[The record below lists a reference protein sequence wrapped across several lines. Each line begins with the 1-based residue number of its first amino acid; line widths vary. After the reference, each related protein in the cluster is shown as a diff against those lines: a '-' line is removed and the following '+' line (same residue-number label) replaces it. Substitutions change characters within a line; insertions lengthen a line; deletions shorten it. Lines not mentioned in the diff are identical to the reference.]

1 MLFKG
6 KKFLNVTRSSKVDV
20 GDVSVSE
27 GSSKA
32 AEQPKSNKKQID
44 VTGKFKC
51 YRFGYRH
58 IVEWSIYMLV
68 MFSNNLSFS
77 NAK

>member
-1 MLFKG
+1 MLVKG
-6 KKFLNVTRSSKVDV
+6 KKFLNVSLSSKVDV

-32 AEQPKSNKKQID
+32 AEQLKPNEKQTD

-51 YRFGYRH
+51 HRSGYR
-58 IVEWSIYMLV
+58 YMV
-68 MFSNNLSFS
+68 
-77 NAK
+77 